1 MKHSILL
8 AALLAT
14 IGLSGCEKT
23 VVTPAAVV
31 PAPAGAT
38 GATGATGSTGASG
51 ATGSAGASGAEGSK
65 GEPGKTGDTVV
76 VVPAK

>member
-14 IGLSGCEKT
+14 MGMSGCEKT

-31 PAPAGAT
+31 PGPAGAT
-38 GATGATGSTGASG
+38 GATGSPGPTGSTG
-51 ATGSAGASGAEGSK
+51 SAGVSGAEGSK
-65 GEPGKTGDTVV
+65 GATGKTGDTVV